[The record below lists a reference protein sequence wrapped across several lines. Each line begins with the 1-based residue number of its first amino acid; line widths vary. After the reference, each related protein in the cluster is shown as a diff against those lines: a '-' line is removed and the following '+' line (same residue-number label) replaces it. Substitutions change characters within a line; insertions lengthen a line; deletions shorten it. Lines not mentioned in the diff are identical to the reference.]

1 MQDRDIVIVSRSQ
14 SSSYFVFGEVKKPGA
29 YQFEKE
35 TNILEG
41 ITVAGGFTDKAAPGR
56 TRVIRSGPK
65 GQQVIEVDM
74 NDIIRRGREARSVM
88 LQESDVVVVPESW
101 F

>member
-1 MQDRDIVIVSRSQ
+1 MQSQDIVIVSKAQ
-14 SSSYFVFGEVKKPGA
+14 AYSYFVFGEVRKPGA
-29 YQFEKE
+29 YPFDKE

-56 TRVIRSGPK
+56 TRVIRSTPQ

-74 NDIIRRGREARSVM
+74 NDILRRGREARGVM
-88 LQESDVVVVPESW
+88 LQESDVVVVPES
-101 F
+101 FF